1 MGCGVVEFETPEEA
15 QNAVHSLNETELDG
29 RIIKCREDRFIEEGE
44 DNIYEVNNNL
54 FFRVLISYFH
64 IEGSLVLEFTII
76 IINITVLGRSKRF
89 CPCCSSGLAYS
100 SCARH

>member
-64 IEGSLVLEFTII
+64 ISDVLTF
-76 IINITVLGRSKRF
+76 VLTTK
-89 CPCCSSGLAYS
+89 L
-100 SCARH
+100 RHNQKSIKFQS